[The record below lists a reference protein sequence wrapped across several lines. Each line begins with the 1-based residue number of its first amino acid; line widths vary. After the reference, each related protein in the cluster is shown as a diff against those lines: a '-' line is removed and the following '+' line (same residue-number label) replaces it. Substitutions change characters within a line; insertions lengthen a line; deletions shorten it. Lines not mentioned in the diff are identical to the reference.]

1 MSAVQAGGAAFQL
14 HHRLGVAVAAQLG
27 AGREAFAGLQRRGA
41 LAGFPGGAAL
51 GQVALLRLVRLSVLQ
66 HADGDQVALQHGAD
80 LGDDGRHV
88 HAALL
93 QVADAR
99 VEHRLELLDQEG
111 AVAAL
116 AQHRGHDAG
125 EGDDP
130 LEVVPAR
137 TTEWPGRQR
146 PAKAGYT
153 NATALTTGLEQG
165 YSPLVGRVHI
175 SLLGGAN
182 REV

>member
-1 MSAVQAGGAAFQL
+1 M
-14 HHRLGVAVAAQLG
+14 
-27 AGREAFAGLQRRGA
+27 
-41 LAGFPGGAAL
+41 
-51 GQVALLRLVRLSVLQ
+51 Q

-80 LGDDGRHV
+80 LGDDRRHV

-93 QVADAR
+93 QVAAAR

-130 LEVVPAR
+130 LEVVHVLRVDEDLEGPA
-137 TTEWPGRQR
+137 
-146 PAKAGYT
+146 
-153 NATALTTGLEQG
+153 L
-165 YSPLVGRVHI
+165 LVGRAGVEHHVVDGHVQRVLEQRRLDLVGRADQHLRTLQRLVHLHHG
-175 SLLGGAN
+175 SRRGSFRTGLFLGHVDYLEALDFLSDLDGHRVSPTAQYLP
-182 REV
+182 